1 MFPKHFENDV
11 RRFNERWVGI
21 LFGNMPVTADMLTI
35 MGLLLTIIA
44 FWVLLKN
51 LPFIAGMLFLVAS
64 SFDAIDGALARYR
77 GETRPFGAFL
87 DSVVDRYSELII
99 FLGIM
104 IHLFLYRDQLF
115 LFQLISL
122 VLSVYGS
129 LMTSY
134 IRARAEALG
143 FDGRGG
149 IIDRPI
155 RVIIISFCLL
165 SGCLDQGIIVLA
177 FLTNLSAFQRFFNVW
192 KQSRDVI
199 RQKEVDQ

>member
-1 MFPKHFENDV
+1 MFPRHFESSF

-21 LFGNMPVTADMLTI
+21 LLGNLPVTADMLTI
-35 MGLLLTIIA
+35 MSLLLTIVA
-44 FWVLLKN
+44 FWTLLQN
-51 LPFIAGMLFLVAS
+51 LLFVAGIIFLVAS
-64 SFDAIDGALARYR
+64 SFDAMDGALARYR

-99 FLGIM
+99 FLGVM
-104 IHLFLYRDQLF
+104 IHLFLYRDHLPLSLF
-115 LFQLISL
+115 ISL
-122 VLSVYGS
+122 VLSIYGS

-149 IIDRPI
+149 VVDRPL

-165 SGCLDQGIIVLA
+165 SGYIDQGVVVLA

-192 KQSRDVI
+192 KQSRAKI
-199 RQKEVDQ
+199 QQ